1 MSQSDHEVKNAVEV
15 AKVKF
20 GGINLAVNCAGIGIA
35 NQENSHKERTCKHAN
50 AIAIRPEILQQEG
63 ARRQVETVFGKG
75 RNIKNQPILFVMLHL
90 V

>member
-1 MSQSDHEVKNAVEV
+1 M
-15 AKVKF
+15 
-20 GGINLAVNCAGIGIA
+20 
-35 NQENSHKERTCKHAN
+35 NSHAINFGNNFTCLVVELCKHAN

-63 ARRQVETVFGKG
+63 ARRQVETIVGKG